1 MPQMIRVC
9 LVEDHVPTREGF
21 LKLLRHAPDIVCVGA
36 YGSAEQAG
44 EEIPKAA
51 PDVVLM
57 DINLPSKS
65 GIECV
70 AKLRR
75 AHPGIEWLILTT
87 HEDTDL
93 IFNALRAGASGYLLK
108 RSAPDELIP
117 AIRDAHQGGAP
128 MSIKIARRV
137 VTHFH
142 QAGEGADDSQ
152 KLSAREEEVLSQ
164 LAKGLS
170 YKQIADHFGISP
182 HTVNNHLR
190 KIYGKLHVQTRTEAV
205 VKYLGQ

>member
-1 MPQMIRVC
+1 MIRVC
-9 LVEDHVPTREGF
+9 LVEDHAATREGF
-21 LKLLRHAPDIVCVGA
+21 LKLLRHSPDIVCMGA
-36 YGSAEQAG
+36 YESAEQA
-44 EEIPKAA
+44 EKEIPSIL

-57 DINLPSKS
+57 DINLTGKS

-70 AKLRR
+70 AKLKRIC
-75 AHPGIEWLILTT
+75 PLINWIILTT

-93 IFNALRAGASGYLLK
+93 IFDALRAGASGYLLK
-108 RSAPDELIP
+108 RTAPEELIS
-117 AIRDAHQGGAP
+117 AIKDVHQGGAP

-142 QAGEGADDSQ
+142 QTKERSADAE
-152 KLSAREEEVLSQ
+152 KLSARENEILSY
-164 LAKGLS
+164 LAKGLA
-170 YKQIADHFGISP
+170 YKQIADHLGLSP